1 MPPRRPPQPPQSQ
14 PSPSQ
19 LPTASEWTAIVARHA
34 RTSGVALS
42 ADVVAELAAHLEDLY
57 LAARDRGDDDAAARQ
72 AALVALERSAL
83 DPLRPEPRPD
93 PRATQARVATL
104 TSSASRTGSLAMGY
118 ALTIAAR
125 QFRLRPLFALIVVLV
140 LGAGMG
146 AATVVYTVVDAV
158 VLRPLPYRAPDRL
171 VKLWDTNAEKGLT
184 HDPISPVTFM
194 DHKALPVFADAAAW
208 WRPDVNLTEPGL
220 DPVRVK
226 AIEAS
231 GNLFSVLGVAP
242 QLGEGF
248 PTKGPF
254 FSHHTIVVISDRLWR
269 TRYAADPKVIG
280 RQVTLSGQ
288 AYEIAGVMA
297 PGFHFPDDVDVWQR
311 LQWDLSQHDRH
322 AHFMEAVARL
332 ADGASVEQARA
343 ASDTLAAR
351 LGREF
356 ASSNK
361 GWGYSVVPLL
371 NDQLGYYRPA
381 LYVLVGAVGLLF
393 VIGCLNVASLLLT
406 RALSREREIAV
417 RTALGASPR
426 QLIGQLLAESLVLSA
441 AGAAAGLVFARIAL
455 PLTIA
460 LTPVDVPR
468 LAEAAITGRV
478 LALAAAL
485 VVAMTLAFG
494 LVPALILVKRQPNR
508 DLKSGERGSSRGTR
522 RIYQGLVVAEVAL
535 ACALLVGSMLLV
547 RTVGEMTRVPLGVRG
562 DQVVLANVQLAMQTG
577 DLPAWKKGAA
587 DHAALLERIREQ
599 PGILSAGST
608 NFMPMETGWRNP
620 VAEPSKA
627 VGRYLD
633 WPQAQHHSVSEGYF
647 ETMGAT
653 LVDGRFFT
661 AQDTADTEP
670 VAVVN
675 ESFAKRWFAGQK
687 AVGRRV
693 ITAAGQIGPI
703 GRNITW
709 EVRPDGSRIA
719 PQVRIVGVVADIQ
732 NVALG
737 LAPEPAIYQTTRQ
750 FPFTSVTIA
759 LAARDTATATQA
771 VRTALASV
779 SPSTPIGTVETW
791 AARRDRHT
799 AEPRLLMTTLTAFGA
814 MAALLAAIGVYGLF
828 AWTVALRQRELAIR
842 LTLGA
847 RPIAVAGDVIRHGA
861 VLALVGL
868 FAGLAIVQTAR
879 GILATVLFGVT
890 PHDTTSI
897 AVAAGLLLAAA
908 LVATIPPALRAMRVD
923 PVHGLRVE

>member
-1 MPPRRPPQPPQSQ
+1 MPPFRPPE
-14 PSPSQ
+14 PSASEPSASG
-19 LPTASEWTAIVARHA
+19 PTPAEWTAIVARHG
-34 RTSGVALS
+34 RRSRVALS
-42 ADVVAELAAHLEDLY
+42 SDVVAELAAHLEDLY

-72 AALVALERSAL
+72 AALTALARSEL
-83 DPLRPEPRPD
+83 TPLRPEPRPD
-93 PRATQARVATL
+93 SRATQARLAAL
-104 TSSASRTGSLAMGY
+104 TSSAARTGSLAMGY

-125 QFRLRPLFALIVVLV
+125 QFRLRPLFALLVVLV

-146 AATVVYTVVDAV
+146 AATVVYTIVDAV
-158 VLRPLPYRAPDRL
+158 VLQPLPYLAPDRL
-171 VKLWDTNAEKGLT
+171 VKLWDTNREKGLT

-248 PTKGPF
+248 PAKGPF
-254 FSHHTIVVISDRLWR
+254 FSHHVIAVISDRLWR
-269 TRYAADPKVIG
+269 TRYGADPKVIG
-280 RQVTLSGQ
+280 RQVMLSGQ
-288 AYEIAGVMA
+288 AYEITGVMP
-297 PGFHFPDDVDVWQR
+297 PGFHFPDDVDLWQR
-311 LQWDLSQHDRH
+311 LQWDLAQHDRH

-332 ADGASVEQARA
+332 GDGASIEQARA
-343 ASDTLAAR
+343 AADTLAAR
-351 LGREF
+351 LGRQF
-356 ASSNK
+356 SSSNK
-361 GWGYSVVPLL
+361 GWAYSVVPLL

-426 QLIGQLLAESLVLSA
+426 QLITQLLAESLLLSA
-441 AGAAAGLVFARIAL
+441 AGAAAGLVFARLAL
-455 PLTIA
+455 PLAIA

-468 LAEAAITGRV
+468 LAEAAINGRV

-485 VVAMTLAFG
+485 VMAMTLAFG
-494 LVPALILVKRQPNR
+494 LVPAVILVKGQPHR

-547 RTVGEMTRVPLGVRG
+547 RTVGEMTRVPLGVAG
-562 DQVVLANVQLAMQTG
+562 DQVILANVQLSMRST
-577 DLPAWKKGAA
+577 DLAGWTKAA
-587 DHAALLERIREQ
+587 AEHAALLDRIRQQ
-599 PGILSAGST
+599 PGIASAGST

-620 VAEPSKA
+620 VTQATNTG
-627 VGRYLD
+627 GRHQD

-653 LVDGRFFT
+653 LLDGRFFT
-661 AQDTADTEP
+661 AHDTATSEP
-670 VAVVN
+670 VAIVN
-675 ESFAKRWFAGQK
+675 ATFARRWFPGQQ
-687 AVGRRV
+687 AVGQQIV
-693 ITAAGQIGPI
+693 TVSGQIGPL

-709 EVRPDGSRIA
+709 EVRSDGSRLA
-719 PQVRIVGVVADIQ
+719 PRVRIVGVIADIQ
-732 NVALG
+732 DVALG
-737 LAPEPAIYQTTRQ
+737 LPPEPAVYATIRQ
-750 FPFTSVTIA
+750 YPFASVTLAI
-759 LAARDTATATQA
+759 AARDTATATA
-771 VRTALASV
+771 ALRAALDAV

-814 MAALLAAIGVYGLF
+814 MAALLAALGVYGLF

-847 RPIAVAGDVIRHGA
+847 RPAAVAGDVIRDGA
-861 VLALVGL
+861 VLAIVGL
-868 FAGLAIVQTAR
+868 LAGLAIVQTAR
-879 GILATVLFGVT
+879 GVLATVLFGVT
-890 PHDTTSI
+890 PHDGPSI
-897 AVAAGLLLAAA
+897 LIAAGLLLGAA
-908 LVATIPPALRAMRVD
+908 LAATILPALRAMRVD
-923 PVHGLRVE
+923 PVNGLRVE